1 MEEFMYKRFAAAAFL
16 ICCTLSIAAL
26 QAATVTWRSSTNGA
40 FWVDRGTLTTTA
52 WDNDVT
58 SYISVNETQTDQEIH
73 DWGGCVCER
82 PWHGIMKLS
91 QANQDS
97 VVKALFDTVQGILT
111 NARCPVGMN
120 DMAIG
125 TYVCDDSF
133 TVDYNM
139 DRFSIAEDRKYL
151 IPQLKAAMKF
161 NPRLRVWCSPWTPPP
176 WMKTRLSYYGGRMR
190 PEAQYRNALALYL
203 EKWIQ
208 AYRAEGINIFAIYHQ
223 NEPEHE
229 NDNWLVTHYEPA
241 DYLDFLRNYL
251 YPKFRQ
257 DDMHMECGV
266 GTCVQDDN
274 PPVLIPT
281 VLNDTLGNS
290 YCTNI
295 AIQYSIPNASYC
307 RSTWPKKLLWMS
319 ETPAGNGSND
329 WTYAVENWNAMRDYL
344 TNGVNSYD
352 QWDIADVRG
361 GTSNE
366 GKPFSAPIV
375 VDTVAKTYTLTP
387 AYWQIKQITY
397 YVKPGALR
405 IRTTGNYTNHVAF
418 RNRNGQN
425 AVIVANTTGSSATV
439 AFNLNGQKIKPALA
453 ANSFNSFSIAGTP
466 VPDISPF
473 NQIEAENYTGQSG
486 AYTIPCNEGGSC
498 LSYIHN
504 NEWAFYYHLDFGTG
518 ANSFQARVAGTAG
531 GSIEIRLDSVT
542 ATPVGTC
549 TVPSTGSATTWQTVS
564 YNLPTTISGKHILY
578 LKFKGSGTANLFNLN
593 WWKFNS
599 SSGINTVSETMEACV
614 SRISVVSGAG
624 KTQMLRLEFSNSVAQ
639 GNLMVSLFDLNGRQ
653 IATLFNGQLSSSH
666 LTLPLNRAGIGQG
679 AYVIKVSLNN
689 KMTLVKTAAL

>member
-1 MEEFMYKRFAAAAFL
+1 MYKRFTAAVLL
-16 ICCTLSIAAL
+16 ICCTLSLSLL
-26 QAATVTWRSSTNGA
+26 QAATVTWRSSVSGA

-58 SYISVNETQTDQEIH
+58 SYISVNESQTDQEIH

-97 VVKALFDTVQGILT
+97 VVKALFDTAQGILT

-241 DYLDFLRNYL
+241 DYLDFLKNYL
-251 YPKFRQ
+251 YPKLRQ
-257 DDMHMECGV
+257 DDMHVECGV

-352 QWDIADVRG
+352 QWDIADVKG

-375 VDTVAKTYTLTP
+375 VDTVNKTYTLTP
-387 AYWQIKQITY
+387 AYWQIKHITY

-425 AVIVANTTGSSATV
+425 AVIVANTTGSNATV
-439 AFNLNGQKIKPALA
+439 AFNLNGQKIKPTLA

-466 VPDISPF
+466 VTDISPF

-486 AYTIPCNEGGSC
+486 TYTIPCSEGGSC

-504 NEWAFYYHLDFGTG
+504 NEWLFYYHLDFGTE
-518 ANSFQARVAGTAG
+518 ANSFQARVAGTVG
-531 GSIEIRLDSVT
+531 GSIEIRPDSVS
-542 ATPVGTC
+542 ASPVGTC
-549 TVPSTGSATTWQTVS
+549 TVPSTGGATTWQTVS
-564 YNLPTTISGKHILY
+564 CNLTTPISGKHALY
-578 LKFKGSGTANLFNLN
+578 LKFKGTGTANLFNLN
-593 WWKFNS
+593 WWKFGT
-599 SSGINTVSETMEACV
+599 SSGIKAVAETREARV
-614 SRISVVSGAG
+614 SRISVVTGAG
-624 KTQMLRLEFSNSVAQ
+624 QAKMLRLEFSQGGAE
-639 GNLMVSLFDLNGRQ
+639 GNLLVRLFDLNGRLVT
-653 IATLFNGQLSSSH
+653 TLFNGRLSSSH
-666 LTLPLNRAGIGQG
+666 LTLPLNGAGIGQG
-679 AYVIKVSLNN
+679 AYVIKVSLNE
-689 KMTLVKTAAL
+689 KTTMFKTVAL